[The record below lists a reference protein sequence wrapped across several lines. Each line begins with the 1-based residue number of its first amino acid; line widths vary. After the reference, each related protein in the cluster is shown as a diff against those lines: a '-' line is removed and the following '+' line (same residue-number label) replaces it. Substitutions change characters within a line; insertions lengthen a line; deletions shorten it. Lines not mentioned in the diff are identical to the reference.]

1 VSAYSPAGEEYT
13 EHNLVNLTIP
23 TTNIYLNRILVW
35 LRWADLD
42 DDRKDDPYLEL
53 QETLSSP
60 TGMTTCKRFF
70 HPLMCSGHVFHDSSS
85 WKLGSVQK
93 IGSLCYR
100 LSTLTI
106 KAFVVFIGNLGWLD
120 DHACTWLLMCLSLL
134 LCRWFVGCLR
144 SCLLVS

>member
-60 TGMTTCKRFF
+60 TGMTTCKRSLF
-70 HPLMCSGHVFHDSSS
+70 LSSS
-85 WKLGSVQK
+85 D
-93 IGSLCYR
+93 
-100 LSTLTI
+100 
-106 KAFVVFIGNLGWLD
+106 VFWPCIP
-120 DHACTWLLMCLSLL
+120 
-134 LCRWFVGCLR
+134 
-144 SCLLVS
+144 